1 MENFDQYKISIL
13 NDIKRLNENLTKLQE
28 ALMSLT
34 LVIENLKANDKTRSA
49 IYGATGGAI
58 TAILTGLIVRALWG
72 GLK

>member
-49 IYGATGGAI
+49 IYGAVGGAI
-58 TAILTGLIVRALWG
+58 AAVLTGLIVRALWS